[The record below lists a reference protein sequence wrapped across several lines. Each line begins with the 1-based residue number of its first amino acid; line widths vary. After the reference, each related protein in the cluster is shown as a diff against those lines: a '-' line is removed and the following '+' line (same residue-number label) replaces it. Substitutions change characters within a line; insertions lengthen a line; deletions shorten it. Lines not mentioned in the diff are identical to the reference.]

1 MSLRLA
7 IWDMDGTI
15 VDSRA
20 IIQDAMVCA
29 FEACDLAPPAY
40 DATRHVVGLGLGEA
54 CARLAPAEI
63 EPARLERLVNAYR
76 AAFIARRAQPDFEE
90 PLYPGAVETLQ
101 RLTGAGWLM
110 GVATGKARRGV
121 EALFEAHPLRDYFD
135 TVWWA
140 DDGPGKPNPF
150 MVLEAMRAVGREPGE
165 SLIIGDAVHDMAMGR
180 AAGIICHG
188 VTWGFGAGDELTQSG
203 AHLVHSDFDSLNAGL
218 DAFMAAPAR

>member
-76 AAFIARRAQPDFEE
+76 AAFIARRAQPDFEA

-135 TVWWA
+135 TVWCA
-140 DDGPGKPNPF
+140 DDGLPCQSEP
-150 MVLEAMRAVGREPGE
+150 VHGRTHARSVYEHGP
-165 SLIIGDAVHDMAMGR
+165 DGR
-180 AAGIICHG
+180 ASC
-188 VTWGFGAGDELTQSG
+188 
-203 AHLVHSDFDSLNAGL
+203 
-218 DAFMAAPAR
+218 R